1 MNRTLRIVERARAD
15 VDSIFEWLT
24 HRTVKGA
31 ITWYLAFRQA
41 IVSVALSPEAFAVAT
56 ESHSLNRPIRQATFK
71 TRRGRLYRIVF
82 ELTESEIIILR
93 VRGPGQSPLR
103 ERDLSDK

>member
-15 VDSIFEWLT
+15 VDSIFAWLI
-24 HRTVKGA
+24 HRSVRGA

-41 IVSVALSPEAFAVAT
+41 AASIALSPETFATAM
-56 ESHSLNRPIRQATFK
+56 ESHCLDRPIRQATFK

-82 ELTESEIIILR
+82 ELTETEIKILR
-93 VRGPGQSPLR
+93 VRGPGQRPLR
-103 ERDLSDK
+103 ERDLPGK